1 MQASQQN
8 LINDFEPE
16 HFLASF
22 FRTAKAVLL
31 SPGPFYKGMKTQGG
45 LRNPFMFLACCVIV
59 HSLLAGLVLKNP
71 SLIAQNVV
79 RGIVLPF
86 VTSGIVF
93 VFLTNFLKGSGTFE
107 GAFRVN
113 AYAAAVSLV
122 SWVSSI
128 GMAFGFDWI
137 ASIGLILE
145 FYRLY
150 LIAVGLSCAFSIK
163 VFQAL
168 LAVLATIF
176 IYMLLYVT
184 MRHLTGGP

>member
-59 HSLLAGLVLKNP
+59 HSLLAGLVLNNP
-71 SLIAQNVV
+71 GLIARNLAQ
-79 RGIVLPF
+79 GIVLPF

-93 VFLTNFLKGSGTFE
+93 FFLTNFLKGSGTFE

-113 AYAAAVSLV
+113 AYAGAVSLV

-128 GMAFGFDWI
+128 GMALGFDWI
-137 ASIGLILE
+137 ASAGLVLE
-145 FYRLY
+145 FYRVY
-150 LIAVGLSCAFSIK
+150 LIVVGLSCVFSIK
-163 VFQAL
+163 VFWAL
-168 LAVLATIF
+168 SAVLVTMF
-176 IYMLLYVT
+176 MYMLLFGT
-184 MRHLTGGP
+184 MRYLTGGP